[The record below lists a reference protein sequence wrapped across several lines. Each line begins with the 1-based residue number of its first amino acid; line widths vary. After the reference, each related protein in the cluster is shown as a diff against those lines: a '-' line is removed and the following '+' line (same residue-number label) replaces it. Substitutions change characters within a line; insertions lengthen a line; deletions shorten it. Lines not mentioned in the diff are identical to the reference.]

1 MRKTILSVFLS
12 LFVFVAF
19 AQEQRQRATPEQMV
33 ERQVKTLTEKL
44 ALTAEQQEKI
54 KTLSMARAEKMQE
67 ARQTRNQ
74 QQSDQMK
81 QREQEYESEL
91 NKVLTAE
98 QKTKYEEYKKERMQN
113 RGDGRRQGPRSEK
126 APRQ

>member
-74 QQSDQMK
+74 QQSDQIK